1 MSIEKKIEDLI
12 DAIEKNT
19 AALLGAKPAT
29 SAAPATAV
37 ATKAAAKPKPNGAPA
52 KTEEQLVAEAT
63 KTESPSLTVDDVK
76 KAVDKLLKANKRQDA
91 IDLMAD
97 FEGAKNATEI
107 AKLGEE
113 AIESFVKQAND
124 LLAA

>member
-1 MSIEKKIEDLI
+1 LSIEKKIEDLI

-19 AALLGAKPAT
+19 AALLGAKPAAST
-29 SAAPATAV
+29 APAAV
-37 ATKAAAKPKPNGAPA
+37 AATKTASSKPKGAPA

-97 FEGAKNATEI
+97 FEGAKNATEV